1 MNMTEDKNI
10 PEYSIFDIMD
20 TPRAYFTISE
30 PKLEISDVIKKASEA
45 NNLSLRTMA
54 EKIKELYG
62 DEFKTPHYNT
72 LQQITSGHN
81 YTIESL
87 LMLLD
92 LLDKKIVIV
101 DRTEEEKLRIE
112 NRGK

>member
-1 MNMTEDKNI
+1 MAADKDI
-10 PEYSIFDIMD
+10 PEYNIFEIMD
-20 TPRAYFTISE
+20 TPREYFSISE
-30 PKLEISDVIKKASEA
+30 PKLEISSIIKDASDA

-62 DEFKTPHYNT
+62 DETKTPHYNT

-101 DRTEEEKLRIE
+101 DRTSEEKQRIE